1 MTHERTDEDV
11 ARAPTFDAGT
21 VPTFNLFPRSTAMS
35 DERTDEDS
43 LEGFADTAVAAIE
56 HLTTRLAQAEQ
67 ERDGLTTENRYLAT
81 ERTKWMAQVTRLRAA
96 LGEHQRGIGF
106 LIMAAGGSI
115 TVPKRLLLDDYE
127 VTRFDRVVTD
137 TIEFRAALTTPAG
150 ESDD

>member
-1 MTHERTDEDV
+1 MTDERTDEDV
-11 ARAPTFDAGT
+11 VRDIISVVDVLAFNGVPGSVVTKDAYAA
-21 VPTFNLFPRSTAMS
+21 LDRLTA
-35 DERTDEDS
+35 
-43 LEGFADTAVAAIE
+43 
-56 HLTTRLAQAEQ
+56 RLAQCEQ